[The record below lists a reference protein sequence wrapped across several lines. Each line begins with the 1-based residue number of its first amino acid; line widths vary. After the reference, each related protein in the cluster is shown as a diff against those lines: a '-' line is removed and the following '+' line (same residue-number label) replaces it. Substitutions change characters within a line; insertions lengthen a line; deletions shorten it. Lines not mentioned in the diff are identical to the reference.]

1 MTARDIVA
9 ETLHFWSAQDVE
21 STLAHFHPNVV
32 YRMNI
37 DRELVALGG
46 ETYGI
51 DAVRDA
57 FFGLLEHWDYLQWSP
72 VIVQADGRIVRA
84 KIDAIFHHRRSGR
97 DLVDTYRIVFE
108 VEDGLIIRVDEFHDR
123 AKIEAFLAMTAAL
136 E

>member
-32 YRMNI
+32 YRMNL
-37 DRELVALGG
+37 DRELVSLGG
-46 ETYGI
+46 ETRGI
-51 DAVRDA
+51 DAVRA
-57 FFGLLEHWDYLQWSP
+57 ALFGLLEHWDYLRWTSD
-72 VIVQADGRIVRA
+72 IVQADDCFVRV

-97 DLVDTYRIVFE
+97 DLTDTYRIVFE
-108 VEDGLIIRVDEFHDR
+108 VEDDLIVRIDEFHDR

-136 E
+136 